1 MYDYYFLFGLGL
13 IWLCFA
19 VVQDLRTREISNWLN
34 FSLLGFALFYR
45 GFVSISRSDMNF
57 FWWGIAG
64 TFFFMALAYILYYS
78 HGFAGGDAKL
88 LMALGPIMPFERLND
103 FMTLGLGF
111 VFVLFLCGSL
121 YSLLYT
127 AAYVPRRWLAFK
139 RSFRQ
144 IFAGSRTLLWTCFV
158 LGIAAGFLI
167 GLLDIVAGILFFI
180 AFALLP
186 LLYVY
191 GKTLERCF
199 FIKKV
204 LPQKLTEGDWLVH
217 DVRVGTRVIHAN
229 VHGLTLREIA
239 FLRKAK
245 KSVVI
250 KEGIPFSPAF
260 FFAFLVMVFYVLR

>member
-34 FSLLGFALFYR
+34 FSLLGFALLYR
-45 GFVSISRSDMNF
+45 GFVSISRADASF
-57 FWWGIAG
+57 FWWGVGG
-64 TFFFMALAYILYYS
+64 TFFFMALAYILYYA

-103 FMTLGLGF
+103 LMVIGLGF
-111 VFVLFLCGSL
+111 VLVLFVCGSL

-127 AAYVPRRWLAFK
+127 AAYVPRRWMLFK
-139 RSFRQ
+139 RTFKN
-144 IFAGSRTLLWTCFV
+144 IFSTSRKLLWICFG
-158 LGIAAGFLI
+158 LGLAAGFLI
-167 GLLDIVAGILFFI
+167 GLLDPLAGILFFI

-186 LLYVY
+186 LLYIY

-199 FIKKV
+199 FIKKMS
-204 LPQKLTEGDWLVH
+204 PQQLTEGDWLVH
-217 DVRVGTRVIHAN
+217 DVSIGKTIIHAD
-229 VHGLTLREIA
+229 VHGLTLRDIA
-239 FLRKAK
+239 LLRKAK
-245 KSVVI
+245 KQVMI

-260 FFAFLVMVFYVLR
+260 FFAFLFMVFYVLR